1 MSHVSFTRVSR
12 IGSLA
17 ALVLVGAA
25 LAAPQS
31 SMASTVTFTAPTV
44 TEDLSP
50 AQVAAGSTTSVQIT
64 ISDTVTSDILAGYG
78 LDLFANTKAGNVINP
93 TDFGANPGLLETS
106 INFSGFSLST
116 TPAYV
121 YNNTTGAAA
130 NANVNNSN
138 DINFTAG
145 AYLTNYTTS
154 DGSSVANEL
163 YNGDTYANTD
173 VASLNQTYG
182 LATLDLTVAAGFTG
196 TIYLV
201 WNGDGQ
207 STDSFAPFYELSG
220 APSNPLDPTLVPGSI
235 TIVKTPEPASV
246 VMMVLGAVG
255 LLGLGW
261 RRTRRA

>member
-1 MSHVSFTRVSR
+1 
-12 IGSLA
+12 
-17 ALVLVGAA
+17 
-25 LAAPQS
+25 
-31 SMASTVTFTAPTV
+31 MAGIITFTAPTI
-44 TEDLSP
+44 TESETP
-50 AQVAAGSTTSVQIT
+50 AQVGQIQNYT
-64 ISDTVTSDILAGYG
+64 AQIVISDTVHTDILAGYG
-78 LDLFANTKAGNVINP
+78 LDLFANTVAGNVMNP

-106 INFSGFSLST
+106 INFTGFSLST

-121 YNNTTGAAA
+121 YNNTTGAAG

-138 DINFTAG
+138 DINFTGG
-145 AYLTNYTTS
+145 AYLSNYTTS

-196 TIYLV
+196 TIYMV
-201 WNGDGQ
+201 WNGYGQ

-261 RRTRRA
+261 RRARRA